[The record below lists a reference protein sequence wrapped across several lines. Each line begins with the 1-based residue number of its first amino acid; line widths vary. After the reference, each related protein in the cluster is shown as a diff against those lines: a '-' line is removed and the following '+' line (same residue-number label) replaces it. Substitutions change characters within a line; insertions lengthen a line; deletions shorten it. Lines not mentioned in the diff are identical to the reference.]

1 MRDWR
6 VKGRDKLDFRASA
19 DSIKYHGM
27 YENEPG
33 GYRSSCRNTL
43 YIRFKFEIDGIGD
56 EAEGLR
62 DNNSIRSQIHDKP
75 KINGGETQ
83 HPT

>member
-27 YENEPG
+27 YENESG
-33 GYRSSCRNTL
+33 DYRSMCRNTL
-43 YIRFKFEIDGIGD
+43 YIRFKFEIDGLEMRQKACAIIIWENFEGKKIQKID
-56 EAEGLR
+56 E
-62 DNNSIRSQIHDKP
+62 
-75 KINGGETQ
+75 
-83 HPT
+83 HPPLQT